1 MKICYFQC
9 LFPQVKKYGRYNF
22 WKKTLTV
29 FLVSNLLVFHS
40 YSTGVLDILFESCF
54 QDKPMSLGWNWGF
67 SEWKEQMWTGKLP
80 RHGTCTCHFYICM
93 SLCDSIKVL
102 SILKFS
108 FNASNSIF
116 RNSLFNRFELS
127 HPKKTLTRA
136 HAVWFSQCFL
146 SLAGSIWEV
155 ILKCTSDIL
164 EISMPACRWHFPDV
178 LRKYL
183 GKEIILCI
191 LLQ

>member
-1 MKICYFQC
+1 MVATIFERKLSQYFWFLISWYFTATVQVYWTYCLKAVFKINQC
-9 LFPQVKKYGRYNF
+9 PRG
-22 WKKTLTV
+22 
-29 FLVSNLLVFHS
+29 
-40 YSTGVLDILFESCF
+40 G
-54 QDKPMSLGWNWGF
+54 NWGF

-93 SLCDSIKVL
+93 SLCDSISFKVL

-116 RNSLFNRFELS
+116 RKSLFNRFELS